1 MPVIFAGEGIV
12 GVAGVGVGRVAPE
25 LNFFLVER
33 DVAWLRKIC
42 GDSLG

>member
-25 LNFFLVER
+25 LNFFLV
-33 DVAWLRKIC
+33 DFSKFWLSRNMNFY
-42 GDSLG
+42 